1 MKRFVLVVG
10 VLALLA
16 GCSFGPPVIPAETVS
31 KEAESQLRKQN
42 EQLQPGT
49 MKCPEMVGE
58 VGRKIRCV
66 RSAHVGIWDA
76 TVKGTVTVTKVEGD
90 QVDFDIKMD
99 DSIASFAADRKTNET
114 ILADALE
121 VDREQVSCPDP
132 ISGKVGS
139 VGYCVGTD
147 GDGTKHRIKMKVT
160 SSDLEAG
167 EINYDYEVVD

>member
-1 MKRFVLVVG
+1 MSRLGMLGGTFDPIHLGHLV
-10 VLALLA
+10 
-16 GCSFGPPVIPAETVS
+16 
-31 KEAESQLRKQN
+31 
-42 EQLQPGT
+42 
-49 MKCPEMVGE
+49 
-58 VGRKIRCV
+58 
-66 RSAHVGIWDA
+66 
-76 TVKGTVTVTKVEGD
+76 
-90 QVDFDIKMD
+90 
-99 DSIASFAADRKTNET
+99 IASYAADRKTNET